1 MEVDKIICVL
11 IGRTKMKRVELTA
24 LSEGDNFIS
33 ISHLFAIEWKG
44 RKFIKNSTSFHF
56 LNQVLNNHS
65 DHDH

>member
-1 MEVDKIICVL
+1 
-11 IGRTKMKRVELTA
+11 MKRVELTA
-24 LSEGDNFIS
+24 FSEGDYFIL
-33 ISHLFAIEWKG
+33 INCLFAIEWKG